1 MHEIHL
7 AGKISRSEI
16 FDISYQLNFS
26 PPNAEVLYHCR
37 PSYWFAAHMHVKW
50 VALVD
55 HDKLESNEDDEQEAE
70 NVNKNRFT
78 RFLGML

>member
-1 MHEIHL
+1 MRKNEFYSL
-7 AGKISRSEI
+7 TD
-16 FDISYQLNFS
+16 FDFS

-55 HDKLESNEDDEQEAE
+55 HDKLETNDEEEEAE

>member
-1 MHEIHL
+1 MPEIHL
-7 AGKISRSEI
+7 AGKNLRSKMRRFNEM
-16 FDISYQLNFS
+16 FS

-55 HDKLESNEDDEQEAE
+55 HDKLETNDDEEEAE